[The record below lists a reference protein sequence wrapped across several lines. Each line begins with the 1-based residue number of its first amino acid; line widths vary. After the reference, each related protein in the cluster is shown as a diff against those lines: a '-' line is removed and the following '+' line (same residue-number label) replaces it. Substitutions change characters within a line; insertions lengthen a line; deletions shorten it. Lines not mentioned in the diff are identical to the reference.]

1 MKKKDIA
8 LSLLGKNN
16 GYLTAKM
23 AQDNSVDAKTLWR
36 MKEKNLI
43 ERVANGLYIGADII
57 PDRFYIAQ
65 YRCSKGIF
73 SHLTALY
80 LHRLSDRD
88 PIRLTMTIPKGTSVT
103 SFADENIIFHHIKP
117 DKFNLGI
124 TETESMSGMKVKVYD
139 IERTICDCL
148 RHIDKMDNDLVL
160 TGLKR
165 YLQDKSLRNNFKLLE
180 YASKFNMRDMIRRY
194 MEVL

>member
-1 MKKKDIA
+1 MKKKDIVF
-8 LSLLGKNN
+8 SLLDKNN
-16 GYLTAKM
+16 GYLTVKI
-23 AQDNSVDAKTLWR
+23 AQNNNVDAKTLWR
-36 MKEKNLI
+36 MTKNSLI
-43 ERVANGLYIGADII
+43 ERVANGLYIGADTI

-80 LHRLSDRD
+80 LHHLSDRN
-88 PIRLTMTIPKGTSVT
+88 PIKITMTVPKGTSVA
-103 SFADENIIFHHIKP
+103 SFANENIIFHHIKP
-117 DKFNLGI
+117 DRFGLGI
-124 TETESMSGMKVKVYD
+124 TEIDSMSGMKIKVYD

-165 YLQDKSLRNNFKLLE
+165 YLQDKSSRNNFKLLE
-180 YASKFNMRDMIRRY
+180 YATEFNMRDIVRRY
-194 MEVL
+194 MEIL